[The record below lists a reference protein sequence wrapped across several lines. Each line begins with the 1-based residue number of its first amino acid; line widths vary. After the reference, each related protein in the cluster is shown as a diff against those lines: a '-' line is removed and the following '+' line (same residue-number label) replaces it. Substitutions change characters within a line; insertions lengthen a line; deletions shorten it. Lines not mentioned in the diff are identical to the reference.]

1 MNNIHKYCN
10 ISRHTSNLE
19 TQKALDKLS
28 TKIKKRIPPIAL
40 SIILLLT
47 TLSGCITTNENIPS
61 EDGSNIDLQKFK
73 ILHIM
78 SYHSPWKW
86 TDDQFDGFKDGLN
99 YSNVEYYVFQMDTK
113 RNSSEEWKEKVGQE
127 ARDLIDSWKPD
138 LVYTN
143 DDNAQK
149 YVTKYYIN
157 TSIPFVF
164 SAVNN
169 DPPTYGFV
177 GSTNIAGVLEQ
188 EHFVETVNLLKE
200 IVPSVKNIT
209 VIVDDDATWPGVI
222 ARMQSK
228 QDQLPDVEFIDWD
241 TIYTFEEYK
250 QKINE
255 TQADA
260 IALLGIFTFK
270 DASGQNVPYQEVL
283 EWTANNSN
291 LPDFGFWSDRI
302 SYGTLCTVTVSGY
315 EQGLA
320 AGKIARGIL
329 IDNISPSNYSFEPTV
344 KGEPVI
350 SLARANKLG
359 ISIKSSI
366 LLTAEVVE
374 NFAWEG

>member
-1 MNNIHKYCN
+1 
-10 ISRHTSNLE
+10 
-19 TQKALDKLS
+19 
-28 TKIKKRIPPIAL
+28 
-40 SIILLLT
+40 
-47 TLSGCITTNENIPS
+47 
-61 EDGSNIDLQKFK
+61 
-73 ILHIM
+73 M

-86 TDDQFDGFKDGLN
+86 TDDQLDGFKDGLD

-113 RNSSEEWKEKVGQE
+113 RNSSEEWKEKIGKE

-143 DDNAQK
+143 DDNAQE

-169 DPPTYGFV
+169 DPSMYGFV

-188 EHFVETVNLLKE
+188 EHFVATVNLLKD
-200 IVPSVKNIT
+200 IAPDVKNIA
-209 VIVDDDATWPGVI
+209 VFIDDDPTWVGVVN
-222 ARMQSK
+222 RMQSK
-228 QDQLPDVEFIDWD
+228 LDQLPDVEFISWD

-260 IALLGIFTFK
+260 IALLGIFTYK
-270 DASGQNVPYQEVL
+270 DEYGENVLYQDVL
-283 EWTANNSN
+283 RWTANNSD
-291 LPDFGFWSDRI
+291 LPDFSFWSDRI
-302 SYGTLCTVTVSGY
+302 TYGTLCAVSVSGY

-329 IDNISPSNYSFEPTV
+329 IDNVNPSDYAFEPTV

-366 LLTAEVVE
+366 LLTAEIVE
-374 NFAWEG
+374 KFAWEE